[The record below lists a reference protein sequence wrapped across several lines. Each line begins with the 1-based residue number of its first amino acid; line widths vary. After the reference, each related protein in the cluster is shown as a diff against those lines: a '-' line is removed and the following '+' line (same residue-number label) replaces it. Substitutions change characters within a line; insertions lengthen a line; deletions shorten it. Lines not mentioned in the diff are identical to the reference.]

1 MRIFA
6 DTNVLFDI
14 FAQREPF
21 REAAFK
27 LIIMQMF
34 GDVEIWTAPQ
44 SYLNIFY
51 VLSKTQ
57 PAADVQKALSASL
70 EHVNLCTTSH
80 IDMQAALQAGWDD
93 AEDALIAISCK
104 NLAAEYLLTRDS
116 KQEGFKHMGIP
127 ALTPEAFLEL
137 WEKEH
142 GVLYNEVDLSQ
153 EIN

>member
-21 REAAFK
+21 REASYK

-51 VLSKTQ
+51 VLNKAQ
-57 PAADVQKALSASL
+57 AKADIQKALAASL

-80 IDMQAALQAGWDD
+80 ADIQAALQAGWND

-104 NLAAEYLLTRDS
+104 KLEADYLLTRDE
-116 KQEGFKHMGIP
+116 KQEGFKSMGIP
-127 ALTPEAFLEL
+127 ALTPEAFFDL
-137 WEKEH
+137 WREEH
-142 GVLYNEVDLSQ
+142 GVLYNEIELP
-153 EIN
+153 

>member
-6 DTNVLFDI
+6 DTNVLFDV

-21 REAAFK
+21 KQASYK

-51 VLSKTQ
+51 VLQKAQ
-57 PAADVQKALSASL
+57 PAADVQKALLASL

-80 IDMQAALQAGWDD
+80 ADMQTALQAGWDD
-93 AEDALIAISCK
+93 VEDALISTSCK
-104 NLAAEYLLTRDS
+104 NLAADYLLTRDK
-116 KQEGFKHMGIP
+116 KQAGFAHLGIP
-127 ALTPEAFLEL
+127 ALTPEEFFDL

-142 GVLYNEVDLSQ
+142 GIIYD
-153 EIN
+153 EIELP